1 MTKKNSLVF
10 FDVSVDGDP
19 AERMT
24 FELFTDVAPKTA
36 ENFRAL
42 CTGENGISTKT
53 GKPLHY
59 KGTFFHRITKGNV
72 AQGGD
77 FFRQN
82 GNYGE
87 SIYDGKFPGCGGVA
101 GGCEY
106 ESPKLKHDGPGFLS
120 MAIGDRDERGS
131 LFTVTFKANHHLDR
145 KCVVFGKLVDG
156 FEVLKK
162 IENAGDENGRPA
174 VTVKIINSGE
184 LNVKDKGNKMGLKDE
199 NNHELK
205 RKGNHKKSSKK
216 RRKRRYYYTSES
228 DASTDSDTESSE
240 PDSDSDATSL
250 SDSSSSSD
258 DRRKKRKRSK
268 RDRHRYG
275 KRNDRR
281 RDKQRKRRDRKSKHK
296 SKRSNISD
304 DENDSADAKDD
315 GAAVALNGKQTNS
328 EQGARAVDH
337 KEENTA
343 DVSEREEGEYPLETG
358 VRQSNGNR
366 VGMESD
372 RSASRCPDVVDH
384 LPSKSRSQSLSPKRA
399 MSKSMS
405 ISPRNVARSPA
416 IVQKHNR
423 SRGPGPSRS
432 PLQISDRSNTPA
444 RRGLSPSPVIS
455 PPRSKKGRS
464 ISRSPQRRRRSPTV
478 SSPRRSVTRSPPRI
492 SSRRSPLRSAS
503 RSPVSLSRSSGRPSR
518 KRISRSPVRYSHRS
532 VIRSSVRAPSRSPS
546 RGPVRA
552 PVRTSRRRYSR
563 SPVSAGRRARSP
575 GSDCGRSLSR
585 SPIDGSPKR
594 IRKGRGF
601 SDRFSYARRYKS
613 RSPDRS
619 PVRSYRYGGRNDRDR
634 YSSYRRYRSP
644 PRERTP
650 PRYRGRRSRTRSPSV
665 SRSPVRNRNRR
676 YSRSRSPIRI
686 RSPVRSR
693 SPVERSSVSP
703 RAERRRSPSRSRS
716 RSASL
721 SSRDSRSPKNVIKGN
736 SRSPSISPPRKAGLV
751 SYGDGSPDLARD

>member
-1 MTKKNSLVF
+1 MTKKKSLVF

-19 AERMT
+19 TERMT

-42 CTGENGISTKT
+42 CTGEKGISTKT

-72 AQGGD
+72 AQGGE
-77 FFRQN
+77 FLRQN

-87 SIYDGKFPGCGGVA
+87 SIYDVQYPGCD
-101 GGCEY
+101 
-106 ESPKLKHDGPGFLS
+106 ESPKLKHDGPGLLS
-120 MAIGDRDERGS
+120 MTIGDWDERGS
-131 LFTVTFKANHHLDR
+131 IFTVTFKANHHLDR
-145 KCVVFGKLVDG
+145 RCVVFGKLVNG

-184 LNVKDKGNKMGLKDE
+184 LNGDEDKGNKMGLKDE

-205 RKGNHKKSSKK
+205 RKGKHKKSSKK

-228 DASTDSDTESSE
+228 DTSTDSDTESSE
-240 PDSDSDATSL
+240 SDSDSDATSL

-258 DRRKKRKRSK
+258 DRRKKRKRSR
-268 RDRHRYG
+268 RDRHRHG
-275 KRNDRR
+275 KRKDRR
-281 RDKQRKRRDRKSKHK
+281 RDKQRKRRDRKSKRK

-304 DENDSADAKDD
+304 DENDSADAEDD
-315 GAAVALNGKQTNS
+315 GAAIALNGKHKNS
-328 EQGARAVDH
+328 EQGARAIDH
-337 KEENTA
+337 KERNTA

-366 VGMESD
+366 VRMESD

-384 LPSKSRSQSLSPKRA
+384 LTSKSRSRISSPKRA

-405 ISPRNVARSPA
+405 ISPRIVARSPA
-416 IVQKHNR
+416 IVQKRNR
-423 SRGPGPSRS
+423 SRSPCPSRS
-432 PLQISDRSNTPA
+432 PPQISDRSNTSA
-444 RRGLSPSPVIS
+444 RRGLSTSPVIS
-455 PPRSKKGRS
+455 PPRSKKRRS
-464 ISRSPQRRRRSPTV
+464 ISRSPQHSHSRSPTV
-478 SSPRRSVTRSPPRI
+478 SSPRRSVTRSPPRTT
-492 SSRRSPLRSAS
+492 SRRSPLRLAS
-503 RSPVSLSRSSGRPSR
+503 RSPVRSSRRSLSRSSGRPYR
-518 KRISRSPVRYSHRS
+518 KSISRSPVRYSHRG
-532 VIRSSVRAPSRSPS
+532 VIRSSGFAPSRSPS
-546 RGPVRA
+546 RSPVRP

-563 SPVSAGRRARSP
+563 SPVSAGRRARLP
-575 GSDCGRSLSR
+575 GSYHGRSLSR

-601 SDRFSYARRYKS
+601 SDRFLYARRYKS

-650 PRYRGRRSRTRSPSV
+650 RYTGRRSRTRSPSV

-676 YSRSRSPIRI
+676 YSRSRSPICS

-693 SPVERSSVSP
+693 SPVERSHVSP
-703 RAERRRSPSRSRS
+703 RAERRRSPSRSRIH
-716 RSASL
+716 SATL

-751 SYGDGSPDLARD
+751 SYGDGSPDSVCD

>member
-1 MTKKNSLVF
+1 MTKKKSLVF

-24 FELFTDVAPKTA
+24 FELFTDVAPRTA

-42 CTGENGISTKT
+42 CTGEKGISTKT

-59 KGTFFHRITKGNV
+59 KGTFLHRITKGNV
-72 AQGGD
+72 AQGGE
-77 FFRQN
+77 FLRQN

-87 SIYDGKFPGCGGVA
+87 SIYDGQFPD
-101 GGCEY
+101 
-106 ESPKLKHDGPGFLS
+106 ESPKLKHDGPGLLS

-131 LFTVTFKANHHLDR
+131 LFNVTFKANHHLDR

-162 IENAGDENGRPA
+162 IENAG
-174 VTVKIINSGE
+174 E
-184 LNVKDKGNKMGLKDE
+184 LNGDKDKGNKMGLKDE

-205 RKGNHKKSSKK
+205 RKGKHKKFSKK

-240 PDSDSDATSL
+240 SDSDSDATSL

-304 DENDSADAKDD
+304 DENDSADAED
-315 GAAVALNGKQTNS
+315 GAAVALNGKHTNS
-328 EQGARAVDH
+328 ERGARAVDH
-337 KEENTA
+337 KEGNTA

-372 RSASRCPDVVDH
+372 RSASRCPDC
-384 LPSKSRSQSLSPKRA
+384 SRSFAKQIYQSSRPKRA

-405 ISPRNVARSPA
+405 ISPRMLPEVQLLSRSITGA
-416 IVQKHNR
+416 GAQVLAEVHLR
-423 SRGPGPSRS
+423 SRTGVI
-432 PLQISDRSNTPA
+432 LLLEEDRAQVQT
-444 RRGLSPSPVIS
+444 
-455 PPRSKKGRS
+455 
-464 ISRSPQRRRRSPTV
+464 
-478 SSPRRSVTRSPPRI
+478 
-492 SSRRSPLRSAS
+492 SPLRSAS
-503 RSPVSLSRSSGRPSR
+503 CSPVRLSRSSGRPSR
-518 KRISRSPVRYSHRS
+518 KSISRSPVRYSHRS
-532 VIRSSVRAPSRSPS
+532 VIRSSGRAPSRSPS
-546 RGPVRA
+546 RSPVRA

-575 GSDCGRSLSR
+575 GSDRGRSLSR
-585 SPIDGSPKR
+585 SPIDGSLKQ

-619 PVRSYRYGGRNDRDR
+619 PVRSYRYGGRNDRDC
-634 YSSYRRYRSP
+634 
-644 PRERTP
+644 RECGITDM
-650 PRYRGRRSRTRSPSV
+650 GRRSRTRSPRV
-665 SRSPVRNRNRR
+665 SRSPVRNGNRR

-693 SPVERSSVSP
+693 SPVERSRVSP

-736 SRSPSISPPRKAGLV
+736 SRSPSISQPRKAGLV
-751 SYGDGSPDLARD
+751 SYGDGSPDSADD